1 MLIKLKIS
9 KIKPYTLRVSFCHTG
24 LKIFSLLAKE
34 EILQLSLSWF
44 TLLVEVAH
52 FSLRA
57 VFVRAAFQC
66 FGASFR
72 APREIFSFVFCIR
85 KSSTLM
91 FWCKLDENEMG
102 DFCKDGCLRVMIN

>member
-1 MLIKLKIS
+1 MFVIEIEVAFINQFQS
-9 KIKPYTLRVSFCHTG
+9 W
-24 LKIFSLLAKE
+24 IFRLLAKE
-34 EILQLSLSWF
+34 EILELSLSWF

-52 FSLRA
+52 SSLRA
-57 VFVRAAFQC
+57 VFVRTAFQC
-66 FGASFR
+66 FDASFR